1 MERIQYYRGEAT
13 VDIIKNI
20 NMNLRGQIP
29 DQGCYFFAGLLFWQ
43 RWIFMQIL
51 CKLLCVLLL
60 PLYPQSICWWIDL
73 NYLSTLILFYF
84 IYITNAT
91 VWWIKQKSLK
101 FYPFNCFR
109 FQFWQKVAWQLEYTF
124 FISRIHSKG
133 WMGSVLWSSSGLVCY
148 QNLIKIW
155 KGCLTFCL
163 TLVRTL
169 L

>member
-20 NMNLRGQIP
+20 NINLRGQIP
-29 DQGCYFFAGLLFWQ
+29 DQGCYFFAGLAKMNCYADFVQTAVCIITPSLPTIYLLVNWSELSFK
-43 RWIFMQIL
+43 IL
-51 CKLLCVLLL
+51 V
-60 PLYPQSICWWIDL
+60 
-73 NYLSTLILFYF
+73 LFYF
-84 IYITNAT
+84 IYIKNAT
-91 VWWIKQKSLK
+91 VWWIKQKSFK
-101 FYPFNCFR
+101 FNPFNCFR
-109 FQFWQKVAWQLEYTF
+109 FQFWQKVAWQLEYTI

-133 WMGSVLWSSSGLVCY
+133 WMGSVPWSSSGLVCY

-163 TLVRTL
+163 TLVHTL